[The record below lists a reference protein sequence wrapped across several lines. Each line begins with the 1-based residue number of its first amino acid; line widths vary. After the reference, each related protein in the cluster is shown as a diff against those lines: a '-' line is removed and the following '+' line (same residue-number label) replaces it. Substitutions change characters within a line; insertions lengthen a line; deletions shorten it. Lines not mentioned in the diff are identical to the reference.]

1 MSEKKKKFL
10 QQRQKLPVTIKSFNY
25 LIENFNVQTSSQ
37 LEDMLREKDKKEI
50 RPWLIVILIYHFSS

>member
-37 LEDMLREKDKKEI
+37 LENMLREKDKKEI
-50 RPWLIVILIYHFSS
+50 VRGLLLF